1 MDPNIFAFEMQGE
14 GKQVIAASYADSS
27 VNSGGML
34 HYSGL
39 TGSDPKLKMHW
50 TGVRPSKIKNK
61 NYFLF
66 FNCVLFEK
74 LVFNIIY
81 WHYIN

>member
-1 MDPNIFAFEMQGE
+1 MQGE

-39 TGSDPKLKMHW
+39 TGSDPKLKMH
-50 TGVRPSKIKNK
+50 
-61 NYFLF
+61 
-66 FNCVLFEK
+66 
-74 LVFNIIY
+74 
-81 WHYIN
+81 